1 MFLFFY
7 LLVLSCLETTFVL
20 SLTLSFCCLTIL
32 IALSDNEPK
41 LYTVRKDVTRS
52 YCYISDVTLKRGPQ
66 IMYSALDMNDLSV
79 CTFFKLIFLF
89 FYVYECLAA
98 YMYVSITHVY
108 LRKPERISRPLE
120 LELQMVVSIHV
131 SSGH

>member
-1 MFLFFY
+1 
-7 LLVLSCLETTFVL
+7 
-20 SLTLSFCCLTIL
+20 
-32 IALSDNEPK
+32 
-41 LYTVRKDVTRS
+41 
-52 YCYISDVTLKRGPQ
+52 
-66 IMYSALDMNDLSV
+66 MYSALDMNDLSV